1 MASYRSQGRWVIWL
15 SFLIAL
21 LLQIMPWPD
30 NLIVFRPNWVLLIL
44 LYWILAL
51 PHRVN
56 VGTGF
61 VMGAILDLISG
72 STLGVRVLAMSIIAY
87 LVALKYQ
94 LFRNLALWQQALV
107 VMLLSLVVDIIV
119 FWAEFLVINVS
130 FRPEVF
136 WSSVVNGVLW
146 PDFLADAQS
155 PSAVCSA
162 IKVSM
167 TSLYLASGSPR
178 RQELL
183 AQLGVT
189 FERIVTGIEEQR
201 QPQESAQQYVVRLA
215 REKAR
220 AGVAQT
226 AKDLPVLGA
235 DTIVILNGEVL
246 EKPRDAEHAAQ
257 MLRKLSGQTHQVMT
271 AVALADSQHILDCLV
286 VTDVTF
292 RTLTDEDIAGY
303 VASDEPLDKAGAY
316 GIQGLG
322 GCFVRK
328 INGSYHAAV
337 GFTFRRLKTYELLS
351 NFNALRE
358 KRDKHMTA
366 ELLVNVM
373 PSKTSGVY

>member
-1 MASYRSQGRWVIWL
+1 
-15 SFLIAL
+15 
-21 LLQIMPWPD
+21 
-30 NLIVFRPNWVLLIL
+30 
-44 LYWILAL
+44 
-51 PHRVN
+51 
-56 VGTGF
+56 
-61 VMGAILDLISG
+61 
-72 STLGVRVLAMSIIAY
+72 
-87 LVALKYQ
+87 
-94 LFRNLALWQQALV
+94 
-107 VMLLSLVVDIIV
+107 
-119 FWAEFLVINVS
+119 
-130 FRPEVF
+130 
-136 WSSVVNGVLW
+136 
-146 PDFLADAQS
+146 
-155 PSAVCSA
+155 
-162 IKVSM
+162 M

-215 REKAR
+215 REKAQ

-226 AKDLPVLGA
+226 
-235 DTIVILNGEVL
+235 
-246 EKPRDAEHAAQ
+246 AQ

-303 VASDEPLDKAGAY
+303 VASGEPLDKAGAY

-328 INGSYHAAV
+328 INGSFHAVV
-337 GFTFRRLKTYELLS
+337 GLPLVETYELLS

-358 KRDKHMTA
+358 KRDKHD
-366 ELLVNVM
+366 
-373 PSKTSGVY
+373 G